1 MTKVSSV
8 GTCENSQPA
17 QSICL
22 RTDGIKVAI
31 SASRTLPIALWFV
44 RDSHHWL
51 RAAGDSSAGAPSAPS
66 RPVVVP
72 SAAPGGKPWGLA
84 QWRWAYD
91 TPVGSTGLFFAP
103 MIPYRHRYGDFCP
116 APRATARAASARACP
131 PLPCERWSPG
141 LRPRGAVP
149 HVDGTGGSQTARVS
163 GVSLRLSRHGWRSND
178 TCIRWRRPGTP
189 PPLKEQAMPPAHINP
204 VAALPLERSD
214 DQGILLQRM
223 AQLTQRLLGPWEDAD
238 GQMLPRL
245 TMAEAVAQ
253 LYEWV

>member
-1 MTKVSSV
+1 M
-8 GTCENSQPA
+8 C

-116 APRATARAASARACP
+116 APRATARAAIARACP
-131 PLPCERWSPG
+131 PATVREVEPRAAPARRCAPCGRDGWQS
-141 LRPRGAVP
+141 
-149 HVDGTGGSQTARVS
+149 DGTCEWG
-163 GVSLRLSRHGWRSND
+163 L
-178 TCIRWRRPGTP
+178 
-189 PPLKEQAMPPAHINP
+189 
-204 VAALPLERSD
+204 
-214 DQGILLQRM
+214 
-223 AQLTQRLLGPWEDAD
+223 
-238 GQMLPRL
+238 
-245 TMAEAVAQ
+245 AEAVQARLEEQRHLSPVAQ
-253 LYEWV
+253 AWDAAAAERACDATSSHQPGRRPAPGAV